1 MEFAL
6 LIYGQETDWDR
17 MTPEE
22 REERFTANRA
32 FGRRLHEEGVRVVYG
47 ARLARPDFAE
57 AEDRAGEGVLE
68 VAGLWLID
76 VDGEDEARKW
86 ADRLPVSAA
95 NRVEV
100 RRCNGPRRTGEE
112 S

>member
-6 LIYGQETDWDR
+6 LIYGQESDWDR
-17 MTPEE
+17 MSPEQ
-22 REERFTANRA
+22 REQRFADNQA
-32 FGRRLHEEGVRVVYG
+32 FGRSLHEKGVRVVYG

-57 AEDRAGEGVLE
+57 AEERAGEGVLE

-76 VDGEDEARKW
+76 VESEDEARAW
-86 ADRLPVSAA
+86 ADRLPVTAD

-100 RRCNGPRRTGEE
+100 RRCNGPRRTEE
-112 S
+112 A